1 MAENPKQSMKE
12 DLYEMLLLTKAIL
25 TSFWFW
31 LPVIFAAYMYFQLY
45 LMCIH
50 PLLLLIG
57 PAVIT
62 IYALLWEEKRVKA
75 KYGIKDVRVLR
86 ASEPMFSLPR
96 PLTRKENIE
105 SLVEEYKALLE
116 QAEKQKKKDDTK

>member
-1 MAENPKQSMKE
+1 
-12 DLYEMLLLTKAIL
+12 MLLLTKAIL

-31 LPVIFAAYMYFQLY
+31 LPIIFAAYMFFQLY

-96 PLTRKENIE
+96 PLTRKENVE

-116 QAEKQKKKDDTK
+116 QTEKQKTKLDVE